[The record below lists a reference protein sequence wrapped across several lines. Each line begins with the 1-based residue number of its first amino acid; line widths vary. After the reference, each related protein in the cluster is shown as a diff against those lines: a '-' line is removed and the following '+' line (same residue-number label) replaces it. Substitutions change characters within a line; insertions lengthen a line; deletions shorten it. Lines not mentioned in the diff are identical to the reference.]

1 MELFRIFIFI
11 TPENLVFAQYCA
23 CFFAQNC
30 AIFIA
35 NCERQ
40 KAQSYAIKKLFFRI
54 IALDFIAQNYAIFIA
69 NCHAQHAQ
77 WRKKKNFSRNLAQ
90 RIPKKNVVAWKP

>member
-11 TPENLVFAQYCA
+11 TPEILSLRNIALVFL
-23 CFFAQNC
+23 AQNC

-35 NCERQ
+35 NCETL
-40 KAQSYAIKKLFFRI
+40 KAQSYAIIRFCLRN

-77 WRKKKNFSRNLAQ
+77 
-90 RIPKKNVVAWKP
+90 